1 MNFMEEVYIGFD
13 ISTTCI
19 GLSFFNQKGELINLS
34 HIKLE
39 TEKEIDPN
47 NRYIH
52 KANIFKE
59 YLQGLKKYNIKAIFI
74 EEPLLGSNNI
84 FTVGIL
90 LRFNGICSY
99 LISQELNINPEF
111 ITIHEA
117 RKIFCPEFLIKKGNK
132 EVFSFPKALDK
143 KEYIWKKASVK
154 YPFVEW
160 LYNKKGKLM
169 KENFDMSDS
178 IVIAEAGLKLKGI
191 L

>member
-1 MNFMEEVYIGFD
+1 MEEVYIGFD

-19 GLSFFNQKGELINLS
+19 GISFFNQKGELINLT
-34 HIKLE
+34 HLKME
-39 TEKEIDPN
+39 TEKDINPN
-47 NRYIH
+47 DRYIH

-59 YLQGLKKYNIKAIFI
+59 YLTKLKDYNIKAIFI
-74 EEPLLGSNNI
+74 EEPLLGSNNV
-84 FTVGIL
+84 FTVGVL

-117 RKIFCPEFLIKKGNK
+117 RKMFCPEFVIQKNNK

-143 KEYIWKKASVK
+143 KEYIWKKASMK
-154 YPFVEW
+154 YPKVNW
-160 LYNKKGKLM
+160 LYNKKGNLM

-178 IVIAEAGLKLKGI
+178 IVICEAGLKLKG
-191 L
+191 LM